1 MAGTRRRVLRVDC
14 LAMSSAKNSPD
25 RPSLDPVQQREF
37 AIEIVSRLKE
47 AGFTALWAGGCVRD
61 HLLDKTPKDYDVAT
75 NATPKQIRKAF
86 KGRKMLDV
94 GVAFGVVVI
103 VGSKRAGDVEVAT
116 FRSDGVYSDGRR
128 PDSVTF
134 SSPEEDA
141 QRRDFTINGM
151 FYDPL
156 EQKVLDF
163 VGGERDLSQGYVR
176 AIGDPHDR
184 MREDKLRMLRAVR
197 FTAHLEFGLA
207 RNTKAAVSEM
217 ASEIHVVS
225 PERIAAELR
234 RMLIDTHRH
243 VAIELADEVGLL
255 REILPEVIETE
266 EVDDVEGA
274 LPKPWLGGRQRKAED
289 HGRGVSDTTL
299 AMLRLLQ
306 QPSFELAFAVL
317 TRFSPDVGAICRRL
331 RFSNEELDR
340 VVWLVKQQA
349 ALRDADNLSLARL
362 KRLLAHPYR
371 DDLVSFTRVALLA
384 EDAELH
390 PVLFC
395 ERFLQTTPA
404 DVLDP
409 PPLVTGD
416 DLIGLGLKPGPAF
429 KRLLEEVRDAQLNGE
444 LLERDAAIDW
454 VKAKS

>member
-1 MAGTRRRVLRVDC
+1 
-14 LAMSSAKNSPD
+14 MSAFKNSSD
-25 RPSLDPVQQREF
+25 RSALDPVQQREF
-37 AIEIVSRLKE
+37 AIDIVRRLKE

-61 HLLDKTPKDYDVAT
+61 YLLDKQPKDYDVAT
-75 NATPKQIRKAF
+75 SATPKQIRKVF
-86 KGRKMLDV
+86 KGRKTLDV

-103 VGSKRAGDVEVAT
+103 VGPKSAGAVEVAT
-116 FRSDGVYSDGRR
+116 FRSDGAYSDGRR
-128 PDSVTF
+128 PDSVKF

-163 VGGERDLSQGYVR
+163 VGGERDLNQGYVR

-184 MREDKLRMLRAVR
+184 MREDKLRMLRAIR

-207 RNTKAAVSEM
+207 RNTKSAVTEL

-234 RMLIDTHRH
+234 RMLTDVHRH
-243 VAIELADEVGLL
+243 VAIELADGVGLL
-255 REILPEVIETE
+255 REILPEVIET
-266 EVDDVEGA
+266 DDSNDEAGA
-274 LPKPWLGGRQRKAED
+274 IPKPWLGGRQRKAED

-306 QPSFELAFAVL
+306 HPSFELAFAVL
-317 TRFSPDVGAICRRL
+317 TRFSSDVGAICRRL

-340 VVWLVKQQA
+340 VVWLVKHQS
-349 ALRDADNLSLARL
+349 ALREADTLTLARL
-362 KRLLAHPYR
+362 KRLLAHPFR
-371 DDLVSFTRVALLA
+371 DDLISFTRVALLA
-384 EDAELH
+384 ESADLH

-395 ERFLQTTPA
+395 ERFLQTTSPEI
-404 DVLDP
+404 LDP

-416 DLIGLGLKPGPAF
+416 DLIGLGLKPGPQF
-429 KRLLEEVRDAQLNGE
+429 KRLLEEVRDAQLNGV
-444 LLERDAAIDW
+444 LLERAAAMEW
-454 VKAKS
+454 VKAKCKSGLFMESH

>member
-75 NATPKQIRKAF
+75 NATPKQIRKVF
-86 KGRKMLDV
+86 KGRKTLDV

-184 MREDKLRMLRAVR
+184 MREDKLRM
-197 FTAHLEFGLA
+197 
-207 RNTKAAVSEM
+207 
-217 ASEIHVVS
+217 
-225 PERIAAELR
+225 
-234 RMLIDTHRH
+234 
-243 VAIELADEVGLL
+243 
-255 REILPEVIETE
+255 
-266 EVDDVEGA
+266 
-274 LPKPWLGGRQRKAED
+274 
-289 HGRGVSDTTL
+289 
-299 AMLRLLQ
+299 
-306 QPSFELAFAVL
+306 
-317 TRFSPDVGAICRRL
+317 
-331 RFSNEELDR
+331 
-340 VVWLVKQQA
+340 
-349 ALRDADNLSLARL
+349 
-362 KRLLAHPYR
+362 
-371 DDLVSFTRVALLA
+371 
-384 EDAELH
+384 
-390 PVLFC
+390 
-395 ERFLQTTPA
+395 
-404 DVLDP
+404 
-409 PPLVTGD
+409 
-416 DLIGLGLKPGPAF
+416 
-429 KRLLEEVRDAQLNGE
+429 
-444 LLERDAAIDW
+444 
-454 VKAKS
+454 

>member
-1 MAGTRRRVLRVDC
+1 MPSDNN
-14 LAMSSAKNSPD
+14 SSGRK
-25 RPSLDPVQQREF
+25 SLDPVLQREF
-37 AIEIVSRLKE
+37 AIDVVRRLKE

-75 NATPKQIRKAF
+75 SATPNQIRKVF
-86 KGRKMLDV
+86 KARKTLDV
-94 GVAFGVVVI
+94 GAAFGVIVV

-156 EQKVLDF
+156 EQKVIDF

-207 RNTKAAVSEM
+207 RATKSAVTEM
-217 ASEIHVVS
+217 VSEIHAVS

-234 RMLIDTHRH
+234 RMLTDTHRH
-243 VAIELADEVGLL
+243 IAISLADEVGLL
-255 REILPEVIETE
+255 REILPEVIERDQHETD
-266 EVDDVEGA
+266 DDV
-274 LPKPWLGGRQRKAED
+274 LVTKPWLGGRQRKAED
-289 HGRGVSDTTL
+289 NGRGVSDESLT
-299 AMLRLLQ
+299 MLRLLQ

-317 TRFSPDVGAICRRL
+317 TRFAPDVGAICRRL
-331 RFSNEELDR
+331 RFSNDELDR
-340 VVWLVKQQA
+340 IAWLVKHQE
-349 ALRDADNLSLARL
+349 ALRNADKLSLARL

-371 DDLVSFTRVALLA
+371 DDLIAMTRTVLLTETA
-384 EDAELH
+384 DLH

-395 ERFLQTTPA
+395 ESFLQTTPRE
-404 DVLDP
+404 VLDP
-409 PPLVTGD
+409 PPLVSGD
-416 DLIGLGLKPGPAF
+416 DLIAFGLKPGPQF
-429 KRLLEEVRDAQLNGE
+429 KRLLEETRDAQLNGE
-444 LLERDAAIDW
+444 LIDRDAALTW
-454 VKAKS
+454 VQKRLTRETL